1 MDNLINLDALSKPIT
16 ALIDAVSRGIGT
28 LYEPTRIQR
37 NAKAKAEEIVIIA
50 EAEKKK
56 NDILKAAQS
65 QLNNASKDDLEAV
78 VSRIVGKELNRQKN
92 IDSIAQIAFDD
103 LRKAKIISNQKVET
117 DWLSRFFNYVKDV
130 SAEEL
135 RYTWGKILSQ
145 EIQSPGSYSL
155 RTLNVISCL
164 SKKEADLFTKLGDYI
179 LISST
184 SSFLIRKGHKILGSD
199 LTYEEILILM
209 ECGFIKETHNLSLDY
224 EFDKK
229 QNLGFRYQDLVI
241 IIEKGEGVLN
251 FSIPIYQLTT
261 AGTEIYNILKVQKK
275 LSYIREVATYLNNDK
290 LRLGCSKLIS
300 MKDGIIETEDDITY
314 L

>member
-37 NAKAKAEEIVIIA
+37 NAKAKEIVIIA

-65 QLNNASKDDLEAV
+65 QLNNVSKDDLEAV

-117 DWLSRFFNYVKDV
+117 DWLSRFFNYAKDV

-184 SSFLIRKGHKILGSD
+184 SSFISRKYVFFISD
-199 LTYEEILILM
+199 
-209 ECGFIKETHNLSLDY
+209 
-224 EFDKK
+224 
-229 QNLGFRYQDLVI
+229 
-241 IIEKGEGVLN
+241 
-251 FSIPIYQLTT
+251 
-261 AGTEIYNILKVQKK
+261 
-275 LSYIREVATYLNNDK
+275 
-290 LRLGCSKLIS
+290 
-300 MKDGIIETEDDITY
+300 
-314 L
+314 